1 MTLKGGT
8 TSACAACKYQRR
20 KCIPECLLA
29 PYFPADQ
36 TKVFQNAHKLFGV
49 SNIVKI
55 LRSLD
60 PSQHAE
66 AMRSIKYQANVRDRF
81 PVYGCLGVI
90 RQLYY
95 QIQLL
100 EEEFQAVLAQLEM
113 FRQQQ
118 QQQHQITSL
127 PNPINDVA
135 SQLELGMAPPSNAL
149 PLFNQVPP
157 QPAYNNNNNNN
168 NNLSANAMSVSMQ
181 QPYSTAS
188 ENVGYNSSSNYADSK
203 ENVGNNNNCLWIQ
216 HPFLGTNNNS
226 SPMGIQSQQLLVP
239 NSQPLA
245 HHHVQQEIVQDYNEI
260 HPFFDTIDD
269 RQSYID
275 SKDAYESS
283 SSEESLKDTTQS
295 MEHVAVNELKSAAA
309 CFSLTSVN

>member
-1 MTLKGGT
+1 MTLKSGT

-55 LRSLD
+55 LKSLD

-66 AMRSIKYQANVRDRF
+66 AMRSIKYQANVRDKF

-100 EEEFQAVLAQLEM
+100 EEEFHSVLSQLEM
-113 FRQQQ
+113 YRQY
-118 QQQHQITSL
+118 HHEV
-127 PNPINDVA
+127 P
-135 SQLELGMAPPSNAL
+135 SQLELGMAPPTNGLHFLTAVPDMPVSMQHSYSNS
-149 PLFNQVPP
+149 NNIGYCSSYVDSKDHNNNNNNSNSNS
-157 QPAYNNNNNNN
+157 NNNNNNN
-168 NNLSANAMSVSMQ
+168 NS
-181 QPYSTAS
+181 
-188 ENVGYNSSSNYADSK
+188 
-203 ENVGNNNNCLWIQ
+203 LWIQ
-216 HPFLGTNNNS
+216 HPFLATNNS
-226 SPMGIQSQQLLVP
+226 SSSNSNENNPLMAIQSQLLVS
-239 NSQPLA
+239 NTQPLVIQ
-245 HHHVQQEIVQDYNEI
+245 HEVVQDYDEL

-269 RQSYID
+269 RQSFIHSKEPYD
-275 SKDAYESS
+275 SSCEDSAKE
-283 SSEESLKDTTQS
+283 TTQAI
-295 MEHVAVNELKSAAA
+295 ELVPNNELKNAAA
-309 CFSLTSVN
+309 CFSLTSVH

>member
-20 KCIPECLLA
+20 KCIPECPLA

-49 SNIVKI
+49 SNIGKI
-55 LRSLD
+55 LKSLD

-66 AMRSIKYQANVRDRF
+66 AMRSVKYQANVRDRF

-100 EEEFQAVLAQLEM
+100 EEEFHAVLAQLEM
-113 FRQQQ
+113 YRQHHHHHH
-118 QQQHQITSL
+118 QQHQISSL
-127 PNPINDVA
+127 PDDVP
-135 SQLELGMAPPSNAL
+135 SQLELAMAPPSNSL
-149 PLFNQVPP
+149 PFFNQVPA
-157 QPAYNNNNNNN
+157 QPYTNV
-168 NNLSANAMSVSMQ
+168 SAMPVSMQ
-181 QPYSTAS
+181 HSYSS
-188 ENVGYNSSSNYADSK
+188 SNNVGYSPSYMDSA
-203 ENVGNNNNCLWIQ
+203 ENVGNNYLWIQ
-216 HPFLGTNNNS
+216 HPFLATNSNTSSNNGS
-226 SPMGIQSQQLLVP
+226 SMAIQSQMLVP
-239 NSQPLA
+239 NSQPE
-245 HHHVQQEIVQDYNEI
+245 VVQDYNEI
-260 HPFFDTIDD
+260 HSFIDTIDD

-275 SKDAYESS
+275 SKEAYDSR
-283 SSEESLKDTTQS
+283 SEESLKDTTQS

-309 CFSLTSVN
+309 CLSLTSVN

>member
-55 LRSLD
+55 LKSLD
-60 PSQHAE
+60 PTQHAE

-95 QIQLL
+95 QIQLI
-100 EEEFQAVLAQLEM
+100 EEEFHAVLAQLEM
-113 FRQQQ
+113 YRQQHH
-118 QQQHQITSL
+118 QQHQISSL
-127 PNPINDVA
+127 LDDVP
-135 SQLELGMAPPSNAL
+135 SQLELGMALPSNDV
-149 PLFNQVPP
+149 PLFNQVPA
-157 QPAYNNNNNNN
+157 QPYINV
-168 NNLSANAMSVSMQ
+168 SPMPVSMQ
-181 QPYSTAS
+181 HSYSTS
-188 ENVGYNSSSNYADSK
+188 NNIVYNSSYVDSK
-203 ENVGNNNNCLWIQ
+203 ENVGNHNGLCIQ
-216 HPFLGTNNNS
+216 HPFLATNNNS
-226 SPMGIQSQQLLVP
+226 SNNSGSPMAIESQLLVL
-239 NSQPLA
+239 NSQPLS
-245 HHHVQQEIVQDYNEI
+245 HVQPQVVQDYNEI

-269 RQSYID
+269 TQSYID
-275 SKDAYESS
+275 SKEAYDS
-283 SSEESLKDTTQS
+283 SSEESLKDATQS

>member
-1 MTLKGGT
+1 MTLKSGT

-55 LRSLD
+55 LKSLD

-66 AMRSIKYQANVRDRF
+66 AMRSIKYQANVRDKF

-100 EEEFQAVLAQLEM
+100 EEEFHSVLSQLEM
-113 FRQQQ
+113 YRQY
-118 QQQHQITSL
+118 HHEV
-127 PNPINDVA
+127 P
-135 SQLELGMAPPSNAL
+135 SQLELGMAPPTNGLHFLTAVSDMP
-149 PLFNQVPP
+149 PLV
-157 QPAYNNNNNNN
+157 
-168 NNLSANAMSVSMQ
+168 
-181 QPYSTAS
+181 
-188 ENVGYNSSSNYADSK
+188 
-203 ENVGNNNNCLWIQ
+203 IQ
-216 HPFLGTNNNS
+216 HE
-226 SPMGIQSQQLLVP
+226 V
-239 NSQPLA
+239 A
-245 HHHVQQEIVQDYNEI
+245 QDYDEL

-269 RQSYID
+269 RQSFIHSKEPYD
-275 SKDAYESS
+275 SSCEDSAKE
-283 SSEESLKDTTQS
+283 TTQAI
-295 MEHVAVNELKSAAA
+295 ELVPNNELKNAAA
-309 CFSLTSVN
+309 CFSLTSVH

>member
-29 PYFPADQ
+29 PYFPSDQ

-60 PSQHAE
+60 PAQHAE

-81 PVYGCLGVI
+81 PVHGCLGVI

-100 EEEFQAVLAQLEM
+100 EEEFYAVLAQLEM
-113 FRQQQ
+113 YRQHHH
-118 QQQHQITSL
+118 QQHQISSM
-127 PNPINDVA
+127 PDDVP
-135 SQLELGMAPPSNAL
+135 SQLELGMAPPTNAL
-149 PLFNQVPP
+149 PLFNQVPH
-157 QPAYNNNNNNN
+157 QPYTTVSNVQ
-168 NNLSANAMSVSMQ
+168 VSMQ
-181 QPYSTAS
+181 HSYSTS
-188 ENVGYNSSSNYADSK
+188 NNIGYSSSYVDSK
-203 ENVGNNNNCLWIQ
+203 ENVGNNSLWIQ
-216 HPFLGTNNNS
+216 HPFLATNNNS
-226 SPMGIQSQQLLVP
+226 SNSNGSPMAIQSQLLVP

-245 HHHVQQEIVQDYNEI
+245 VQQEVVQDYDEI

-275 SKDAYESS
+275 SKEAYDS
-283 SSEESLKDTTQS
+283 SSEESPKDTTQL
-295 MEHVAVNELKSAAA
+295 MEHVAENELKSAAA

>member
-49 SNIVKI
+49 SNILKI
-55 LRSLD
+55 LKSLD
-60 PSQHAE
+60 PTQHAE

-100 EEEFQAVLAQLEM
+100 EEEFHAVLAQLEM
-113 FRQQQ
+113 YRQHHE
-118 QQQHQITSL
+118 QHQISSI
-127 PNPINDVA
+127 PDDMA
-135 SQLELGMAPPSNAL
+135 SQLELGMGLPTNAL
-149 PLFNQVPP
+149 PLFNQVP
-157 QPAYNNNNNNN
+157 QPYTNV
-168 NNLSANAMSVSMQ
+168 SAMPVSMHHS
-181 QPYSTAS
+181 YSIS
-188 ENVGYNSSSNYADSK
+188 NNVGYSSSYV
-203 ENVGNNNNCLWIQ
+203 ENVGNNSFCIQ
-216 HPFLGTNNNS
+216 HPFLTTNSNS
-226 SPMGIQSQQLLVP
+226 SNNGSPMAIQSQLLVP

-245 HHHVQQEIVQDYNEI
+245 VQQEVVQDYDEI

-275 SKDAYESS
+275 SKEAYDSR
-283 SSEESLKDTTQS
+283 
-295 MEHVAVNELKSAAA
+295 
-309 CFSLTSVN
+309 